1 MDTRIEELDPT
12 VAQKTRAKQLNVD
25 FRTDIILNSILFR
38 RQTHKLKKFHGKV
51 L

>member
-25 FRTDIILNSILFR
+25 FR
-38 RQTHKLKKFHGKV
+38 QTSS
-51 L
+51 